1 LVSSAVNDEGTE
13 LIAVVLG
20 VENYDMVFEYS
31 KMLLEYGFKNY
42 SVQPVIAPNSY
53 ITSVPVLK
61 AAGNHNLDILAS
73 PEGLKCLLPN
83 NSTKNDYEIEQ
94 HILENIEAPV
104 KKGDVLGYIEVK
116 KDGVTIGK
124 IDAVASRD
132 VEKKTAND
140 PILKKVTTGA
150 LIFLL
155 MFLML
160 RFTLRRISRSLIKTK
175 R

>member
-1 LVSSAVNDEGTE
+1 MLKRLLSVLPINCCSTATQIQIGTLYKITGIKTGYTDRALNNLVSSAVNDEGTE

-104 KKGDVLGYIEVK
+104 KKGC
-116 KDGVTIGK
+116 
-124 IDAVASRD
+124 SR
-132 VEKKTAND
+132 
-140 PILKKVTTGA
+140 IHRG
-150 LIFLL
+150 
-155 MFLML
+155 
-160 RFTLRRISRSLIKTK
+160 
-175 R
+175 

>member
-73 PEGLKCLLPN
+73 PEDSNACCPTIQLKMIMN
-83 NSTKNDYEIEQ
+83 
-94 HILENIEAPV
+94 
-104 KKGDVLGYIEVK
+104 
-116 KDGVTIGK
+116 
-124 IDAVASRD
+124 
-132 VEKKTAND
+132 
-140 PILKKVTTGA
+140 
-150 LIFLL
+150 
-155 MFLML
+155 
-160 RFTLRRISRSLIKTK
+160 
-175 R
+175 